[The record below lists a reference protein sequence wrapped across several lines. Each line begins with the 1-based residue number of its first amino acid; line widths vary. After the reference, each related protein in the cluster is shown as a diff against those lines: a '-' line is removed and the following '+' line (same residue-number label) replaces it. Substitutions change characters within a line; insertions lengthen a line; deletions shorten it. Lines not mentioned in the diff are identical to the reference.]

1 MFPFSNLTTCRH
13 CGYSRVARQATEC
26 PRCHGPDPG
35 AWSLMDHFW
44 QYLRNPLAPLFQHI
58 LPLLMLIVVL
68 AFLLSLLQR

>member
-1 MFPFSNLTTCRH
+1 
-13 CGYSRVARQATEC
+13 
-26 PRCHGPDPG
+26 
-35 AWSLMDHFW
+35 MDHFW